1 MSLYNPSD
9 PNTDKSHTLE
19 TPNQGLKVDPPT
31 PESALKADLTSKAD
45 HPRDSQ
51 INTPDQSVA
60 GKSKELPS
68 YSPKGVDAGPIG
80 SAGDVG
86 PGRSL

>member
-1 MSLYNPSD
+1 MSLYNPAD
-9 PNTDKSHTLE
+9 PNTDKSHTIE
-19 TPNQGLKVDPPT
+19 QGLKVDPPT
-31 PESALKADLTSKAD
+31 PDSALKADLTLQAE

-60 GKSKELPS
+60 GKSKQLPS
-68 YSPKGVDAGPIG
+68 HSPKGDSDAGPTVG
-80 SAGDVG
+80 SDSDIG